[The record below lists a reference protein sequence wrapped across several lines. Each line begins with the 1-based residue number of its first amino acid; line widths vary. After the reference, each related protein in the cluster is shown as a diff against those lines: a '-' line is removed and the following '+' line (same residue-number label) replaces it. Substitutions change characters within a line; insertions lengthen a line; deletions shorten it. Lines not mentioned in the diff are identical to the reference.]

1 QTIGFFFISQ
11 SLGAALFAA
20 AYRRGTSGGSAAQAI
35 AKGAEEFKQ
44 PKERLMAGAS
54 VAEDKL
60 PVVRYEFHRHS
71 LLRKLIGREKPE
83 YQNSCVILASL
94 SLQPTIEDISIW
106 MRKKHEALST
116 SSPVQRSV
124 SSGVSLNRT
133 EEGNGHFY
141 LVTMKNE
148 FYTTAFMM
156 SA

>member
-1 QTIGFFFISQ
+1 MTADDWSFLYFTITWYS
-11 SLGAALFAA
+11 AFAA
-20 AYRRGTSGGSAAQAI
+20 GYRRGTARGRSR
-35 AKGAEEFKQ
+35 EEFKQ

-124 SSGVSLNRT
+124 SSGVSLTRT